1 MISYSCIDCII
12 NLGRSNMGYT
22 HYWKKIEELDQDKWN
37 DFTKD
42 VESLL
47 EDSTTIQFE
56 DDVPKPPKI
65 TKDYIRFNGKGEK
78 GHETFIF
85 DRKQAMHSWTKVEDT
100 DGMYF
105 NFCKTAYKPYDL
117 YVVAVLALASLHFG
131 DDILLSSDGSTHDL
145 RTGHELAYGVY
156 KGV

>member
-1 MISYSCIDCII
+1 
-12 NLGRSNMGYT
+12 MGYT

-47 EDSTTIQFE
+47 KDSTTIQLE

-65 TKDYIRFNGKGEK
+65 TKDYIRFNGIGEK

-117 YVVAVLALASLHFG
+117 YVVAVLVLASLHFG
-131 DDILLSSDGSTHDL
+131 DDILLSSDGSKHDL